1 MNQILETNSK
11 KTKLKK
17 LKNNFKMFKIQ
28 LIFSTS
34 ILAILLFFCIYYI
47 FSLKSKEN
55 LSSSILSNYEIYKL
69 YSDIGNNS
77 VSNSNE
83 QSFQVEGNI
92 FGIIKIPKINIE
104 YSVFSKL
111 TEEKLKISPCKFFG
125 GSPKD
130 NGNICIAGH
139 NYDNSLFFSNLK
151 LLDENDEIFIYDNLD
166 NEYIYKVF
174 SIYETDENDLSPI
187 FNYEK
192 NSKTLTLITCN
203 NFNKKRI
210 VVKAKM

>member
-1 MNQILETNSK
+1 MKQILENNSK

-17 LKNNFKMFKIQ
+17 LKNTFKMFKIQ

-55 LSSSILSNYEIYKL
+55 LSSSILNNYEIYKL

-83 QSFQVEGNI
+83 QSFQDEVNI